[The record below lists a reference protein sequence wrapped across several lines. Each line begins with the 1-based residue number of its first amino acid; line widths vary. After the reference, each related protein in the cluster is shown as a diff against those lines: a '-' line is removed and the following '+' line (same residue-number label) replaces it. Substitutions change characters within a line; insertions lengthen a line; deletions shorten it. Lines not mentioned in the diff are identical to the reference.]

1 MRKRRS
7 PRMLVIQAASGAG
20 KSSFL
25 KAGLWPRL
33 KRDPDFAPLCIL
45 RPAQGILTGPDGM
58 GQRIAAWFERRR
70 RMKVPGD
77 IEASL
82 MQSDRAKSASA
93 TARRA
98 GVVDARPPA
107 PLVAVD
113 QGEELFASEN
123 APESEHF
130 LELLA
135 AVLNDLPEDVDPYVL
150 FTIRADSM
158 EPLLQ
163 RWPALGLAAPETQVL
178 PPLSPTAYRDV
189 ITKPAEAF
197 SLRARKEA

>member
-7 PRMLVIQAASGAG
+7 PRLFVIQAASGAG

-45 RPAQGILTGPDGM
+45 RPAQGILTGPDGI
-58 GQRIAAWFERRR
+58 GHRIPPWLERQR

-82 MQSDRAKSASA
+82 THPDPAAA
-93 TARRA
+93 VLGLAGLLAEATALATTARRA

-107 PLVAVD
+107 PLLAID
-113 QGEELFASEN
+113 QGERCATSNARASSRSRRHLPYRVSRSRSIN
-123 APESEHF
+123 GMPAPP
-130 LELLA
+130 A
-135 AVLNDLPEDVDPYVL
+135 AGVRSTPGRA
-150 FTIRADSM
+150 IRPWD
-158 EPLLQ
+158 
-163 RWPALGLAAPETQVL
+163 AA
-178 PPLSPTAYRDV
+178 RG
-189 ITKPAEAF
+189 
-197 SLRARKEA
+197 R

>member
-1 MRKRRS
+1 MMRKRRS
-7 PRMLVIQAASGAG
+7 PRLFVIQAASGAG

-45 RPAQGILTGPDGM
+45 RPAQGILTGPDGI
-58 GQRIAAWFERRR
+58 GQRIAPWFERRR

-82 MQSDRAKSASA
+82 MQPDRAAVSALA
-93 TARRA
+93 GLLDEATALATTARRA

-107 PLVAVD
+107 PLLAVD
-113 QGEELFASEN
+113 QGEELFANEN
-123 APESEHF
+123 AVESERF

-135 AVLNDLPEDVDPYVL
+135 AVFNDLPEDVDP
-150 FTIRADSM
+150 
-158 EPLLQ
+158 
-163 RWPALGLAAPETQVL
+163 
-178 PPLSPTAYRDV
+178 
-189 ITKPAEAF
+189 
-197 SLRARKEA
+197 